1 MPVYTTQTWSISG
14 EYTFERDGYTL
25 LNPAITVSSVTFAAN
40 NTVHLSLIVK
50 EDGGVYEHRS
60 HANYTNTSGD
70 VNVDAVV
77 NAAMAAEFPT
87 ATVTP
92 PLA

>member
-14 EYTFERDGYTL
+14 EHAFENDGYTL
-25 LNPAITVSSVTFAAN
+25 LNPDITVSSVTFAAN
-40 NTVHLSLIVK
+40 NVVHLALTVK

-60 HANYTNTSGD
+60 HANYTNASGE
-70 VNVDAVV
+70 VSIDAVV
-77 NAAMAAEFPT
+77 NAAMAAVFPT